1 MPLHSSSAEVLRRFE
16 LSVLIIGMAVA
27 LYILSLGAKKAFLA
41 NLSDGF
47 VLQDVLLTA
56 FSLVVMGGAVVSPF
70 IMLAL
75 LGKKVSGKG
84 LANKYQVSGFVISL
98 LLTVLSI
105 YLYVD
110 AHIIVSTD
118 RSSTAGLIFLA
129 VPIWLCLIGGV
140 LYGLLT
146 FIYSRQKSANSSS
159 Y

>member
-1 MPLHSSSAEVLRRFE
+1 MPLHSSSAEVFRRLE

-47 VLQDVLLTA
+47 VLQGVLLTA
-56 FSLVVMGGAVVSPF
+56 FSLVIMGGVVVSPF

-75 LGKKVSGKG
+75 LGKKISGKG
-84 LANKYQVSGFVISL
+84 LVNKYQVAGFVISL
-98 LLTVLSI
+98 LLTALSI

-110 AHIIVSTD
+110 AHIIVSND

-140 LYGLLT
+140 LYGILI
-146 FIYSRQKSANSSS
+146 FVHSRNRVSTP
-159 Y
+159 

>member
-1 MPLHSSSAEVLRRFE
+1 MPLHSSSAEVFRRLE
-16 LSVLIIGMAVA
+16 LSVLIIGMTVA

-41 NLSDGF
+41 NLSGGF
-47 VLQDVLLTA
+47 ILQDVLLTA
-56 FSLVVMGGAVVSPF
+56 FSLVIMGGVVVSPF

-84 LANKYQVSGFVISL
+84 LANKYQAAGFLISL
-98 LLTVLSI
+98 LLTALSI

-129 VPIWLCLIGGV
+129 VPIWLCLIGGA
-140 LYGLLT
+140 LYGILI
-146 FIYSRQKSANSSS
+146 FMYSRHKANAP
-159 Y
+159 

>member
-1 MPLHSSSAEVLRRFE
+1 MPLHSSSADMLRRLE

-47 VLQDVLLTA
+47 VLQNVLLTA
-56 FSLVVMGGAVVSPF
+56 FSLVVMGGVVVSPF
-70 IMLAL
+70 IMIAL

-84 LANKYQVSGFVISL
+84 LANKYQMAGFVISL
-98 LLTVLSI
+98 LLTALSI

-110 AHIIVSTD
+110 TYSIVSTD
-118 RSSTAGLIFLA
+118 RSSTAGLIFLS

-140 LYGLLT
+140 LYGLLI
-146 FIYSRQKSANSSS
+146 FLYSRHKLEVS
-159 Y
+159 